1 MPIYAPIAQG
11 IEHRSPEPSARVR
24 IPLGAPF
31 INAGD
36 ESIFVYI
43 REKTSVQIG
52 TDVFYIYMP
61 GSSEFRGNNNLLS
74 GIRRIHWRNIRK
86 ALLNFK

>member
-1 MPIYAPIAQG
+1 MAIRG
-11 IEHRSPEPSARVR
+11 SPAKGVDGLNRARVR

-36 ESIFVYI
+36 ASIFVYI

-52 TDVFYIYMP
+52 ADVFFIYLYLP
-61 GSSEFRGNNNLLS
+61 GSSESRENNNLLS
-74 GIRRIHWRNIRK
+74 GIRLIHWRNIRK

>member
-1 MPIYAPIAQG
+1 MAIRG
-11 IEHRSPEPSARVR
+11 SPAKGVDGLNRARVR

-52 TDVFYIYMP
+52 SDVFFIYLP

-74 GIRRIHWRNIRK
+74 GIRRIH
-86 ALLNFK
+86 